1 MRVLYYYDIY
11 RSNIDSTVNNEIDY
25 CPYELAAK
33 QMKELMEESQRGKR
47 KESFPHFPT
56 KEFSDQEW
64 QTYCNKAEN
73 YIDTHCQILEQN
85 ENQIDYQV
93 ESNSLIHDN
102 GKILSPDNIS
112 LSNLHTKQRSSMRL
126 MLTDFPDL
134 NSKRKNSETDES
146 DSFKDFLRLETEIL
160 NGSPS
165 PQSVRSDRKN
175 SVESEKDGSDTQ
187 TEERSS
193 PG

>member
-1 MRVLYYYDIY
+1 MKFISVFNYNDCF
-11 RSNIDSTVNNEIDY
+11 NIASTVNNEIDY

-33 QMKELMEESQRGKR
+33 QMKELMEGSLKGKR
-47 KESFPHFPT
+47 MENFPPFPT

-64 QTYCNKAEN
+64 QKYCNDAEN
-73 YIDTHCQILEQN
+73 YIDSQSQSLEQN
-85 ENQIDYQV
+85 ENQVDYQV
-93 ESNSLIHDN
+93 ESNSLIYGK

-112 LSNLHTKQRSSMRL
+112 LSTPHTKEKSSMRL

-134 NSKRKNSETDES
+134 NSEKDES
-146 DSFKDFLRLETEIL
+146 DSFKDFLRLEAEIL
-160 NGSPS
+160 KGSPS
-165 PQSVRSDRKN
+165 PQSVRGDRKN

-193 PG
+193 PW